1 MRDILN
7 LQALK
12 HSKSKKHNTIYEKAH
27 RIMQQGWETEELNE
41 QQIMEIASKYPQL
54 SVTVIVGGD
63 IIVRSKKDTWLI
75 KDEIRFLSLYH
86 KGLVLEKGRTKEK
99 YHIQDVFYDLEFIFA
114 SIISHDDYALGIAS
128 RNTDEILELVAQANS

>member
-12 HSKSKKHNTIYEKAH
+12 HSKNKKHNTIYEKAH
-27 RIMQQGWETEELNE
+27 RIMQQGWETAELSE
-41 QQIMEIASKYPQL
+41 KEILEIASRFPKLQ
-54 SVTVIVGGD
+54 VMVQIGGD

-75 KDEIRFLSLYH
+75 RDEVRFLTLYH
-86 KGLVLEKGRTKEK
+86 KGLCLEKGRTRER
-99 YHIQDVFYDLEFIFA
+99 YHVQDVFYDLEFILA

-128 RNTDEILELVAQANS
+128 RSCEEIQELVEQSR